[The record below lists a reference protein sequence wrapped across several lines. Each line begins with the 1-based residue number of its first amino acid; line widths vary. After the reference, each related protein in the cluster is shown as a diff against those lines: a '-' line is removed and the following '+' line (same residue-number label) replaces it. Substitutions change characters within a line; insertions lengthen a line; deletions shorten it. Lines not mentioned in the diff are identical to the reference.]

1 MTAQETA
8 NDMYRQVHINLP
20 YNMTN
25 LDKHIVSVENALKK
39 CNSLLVIYGKDK
51 ESENYKYYK
60 EVFSILSSFNSF
72 K

>member
-20 YNMTN
+20 DNMIN
-25 LDKHIVSVENALKK
+25 SDKHIVSVKNALKK